1 MMRIQIIKNNLFS
14 QHHFI
19 QLYARKLWQIHFI
32 RQNMLQKALL
42 FRKLQGFLNIVNSTS
57 AFAKDEIYQ
66 HKMVGNKLYSWN
78 RFRILGPIDHEHRYT
93 IPALKPEQDI
103 SWSPIKI
110 AAVLGSTFA
119 AGTALAYGLYK
130 FFFAESTSME
140 STPFYAQ
147 VSLSVINNRSFS

>member
-1 MMRIQIIKNNLFS
+1 
-14 QHHFI
+14 
-19 QLYARKLWQIHFI
+19 
-32 RQNMLQKALL
+32 
-42 FRKLQGFLNIVNSTS
+42 
-57 AFAKDEIYQ
+57 
-66 HKMVGNKLYSWN
+66 MVGNKLYSWN

-130 FFFAESTSME
+130 FFFAGSTSME

-147 VSLSVINNRSFS
+147 VSLSVINNRSFP